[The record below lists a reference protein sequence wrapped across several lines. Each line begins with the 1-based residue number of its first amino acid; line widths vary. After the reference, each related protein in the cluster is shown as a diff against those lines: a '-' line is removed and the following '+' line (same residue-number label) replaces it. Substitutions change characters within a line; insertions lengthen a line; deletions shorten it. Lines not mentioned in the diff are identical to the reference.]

1 METTKNCVAVI
12 NATFKI
18 NDNVRHLSFY
28 IIKNKKDY
36 NEEVD
41 SKYNSVMSVCK
52 MLNAVSI
59 ASVKYNTLHVIAPNV
74 YCVRDI
80 DEKVL
85 KKAYDV
91 IMKDTVTNVVV

>member
-28 IIKNKKDY
+28 IVKNKKDY
-36 NEEVD
+36 DEEVNF
-41 SKYNSVMSVCK
+41 KYNSVLAVCK
-52 MLNAVSI
+52 MLSAVSI
-59 ASVKYNTLHVIAPNV
+59 ASVKYNTLHVIASNV
-74 YCVRDI
+74 YCIRDI

-85 KKAYDV
+85 KKAYDA
-91 IMKDTVTNVVV
+91 IIKDTNTNVII